1 MSLRLAVGATP
12 SVPGPSTS
20 PPLFLTTTQR
30 VHPPHLPSSPGPQL
44 CTSNMVTSIT
54 TNLTNLTNK
63 TKEYNRQAKHPQFP
77 CSPLKRELVTW
88 PQLGMLMILLLLF
101 LQKQSLNY
109 VELID
114 TIFTD
119 VEGVD

>member
-1 MSLRLAVGATP
+1 
-12 SVPGPSTS
+12 
-20 PPLFLTTTQR
+20 
-30 VHPPHLPSSPGPQL
+30 
-44 CTSNMVTSIT
+44 MVTSIT

-88 PQLGMLMILLLLF
+88 PQLGM
-101 LQKQSLNY
+101 SNY